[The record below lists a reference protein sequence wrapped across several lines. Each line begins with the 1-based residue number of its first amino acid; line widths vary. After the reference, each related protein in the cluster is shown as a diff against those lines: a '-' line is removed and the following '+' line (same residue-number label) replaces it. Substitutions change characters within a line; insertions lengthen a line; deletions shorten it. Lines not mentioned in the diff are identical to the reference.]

1 MTTFKV
7 LTTLKEAAWQNALYS
22 SVTISVMMTTL
33 TKMIL
38 VIQRVM
44 TINNWLGPQEAFSGD
59 LSISH

>member
-7 LTTLKEAAWQNALYS
+7 LTTLKEAARQNALYS
-22 SVTISVMMTTL
+22 SVTIGVMMTTL

-59 LSISH
+59 LCISH